1 MSSPITT
8 ALLSY
13 GMSGEIFHAPF
24 LTLHP
29 GFQLKK
35 VVERSKKKINQRYPQ
50 VISVSD
56 RTDLLNDSS
65 IELVIVNTPNETHYA
80 FVKEALNA
88 GKHVVVE
95 KPFTVTSGE
104 AEELIALAKAKN
116 KILTVFQSRRFDGD
130 FKTVKQ
136 VVKEGWVGKIVEFE
150 VHYDRFRNYIEANT
164 WKEEAKPGTGIL
176 YNLGS
181 HMLDQVLILF
191 GKPNEVDARVGIQ
204 RPGGA
209 VDDFYD
215 IRLSYNDMLVI
226 VKSSYLVREQG
237 PRYILHGV
245 EGSFVKYGI
254 DPQEQDLKDGKLPSN
269 ADWGKED
276 EHWWGKINSIING
289 AHVGEKI
296 ETLPGNY
303 KEFYDNVYDAIRNQ
317 KPLAVKPEEAK
328 EVIRLIETCYESNKL
343 KKAIKF

>member
-24 LTLHP
+24 LSIHP
-29 GFQLKK
+29 GFQLRK
-35 VVERSKKKINQRYPQ
+35 VLERSKQKVNQRYPQ
-50 VISVSD
+50 IISVKD
-56 RTDLLNDSS
+56 KREVLNDPS
-65 IELVIVNTPNETHYA
+65 IELVIVNTPNETHYS
-80 FVKEALNA
+80 FVKEVLNA

-95 KPFTVTSGE
+95 KPFTVTSAE
-104 AEELIALAKAKN
+104 AEELIALSKKKN
-116 KILTVFQSRRFDGD
+116 NILTVFQSRRFDGD
-130 FKTVKQ
+130 FKTLQ
-136 VVKEGWVGKIVEFE
+136 RIVKEELVGRIVEAEF
-150 VHYDRFRNYIEANT
+150 HYDRFRNYVEANT

-191 GKPNEVDARVGIQ
+191 GKPNEVDARIGIQ

-215 IRLSYNDMLVI
+215 IRLSYNDLLVI

-237 PRYILHGV
+237 PRYTLHGIQ
-245 EGSFVKYGI
+245 GSFVKYGI
-254 DPQEQDLKDGKLPSN
+254 DPQEQDLKDGKLPTIEG
-269 ADWGKED
+269 WGKED
-276 EHWWGKINSIING
+276 KQWWGKINSTIHDE
-289 AHVGEKI
+289 HVEKKI
-296 ETLPGNY
+296 ETLPGDY
-303 KEFYDNVYDAIRNQ
+303 KEFYDSVHDAIRNRA
-317 KPLAVKPEEAK
+317 PLTVKPEEAK
-328 EVIRLIETCYESNKL
+328 EVIRLIEVCYESNNL

>member
-1 MSSPITT
+1 MSSPINT

-24 LTLHP
+24 LTLHS

-35 VVERSKKKINQRYPQ
+35 VIERSKQKINQRFPR
-50 VISVSD
+50 VISVKDKSEV
-56 RTDLLNDSS
+56 LNDPA
-65 IELVIVNTPNETHYA
+65 IELVIVNTPNETHYS

-95 KPFTVTSGE
+95 KPFTVTSTE
-104 AEELIALAKAKN
+104 AEELIALAKAK
-116 KILTVFQSRRFDGD
+116 KKTLTVFQSRRFDGD
-130 FKTVKQ
+130 FKTLQQ
-136 VVKEGWVGKIVEFE
+136 VIKDGLVGKIVEAE
-150 VHYDRFRNYIEANT
+150 IHYDRFRNYIEANT

-204 RPGGA
+204 RPGGM

-215 IRLSYNDMLVI
+215 IRLSYDDLLVI

-245 EGSFVKYGI
+245 QGSFVKYGI
-254 DPQEQDLKDGKLPSN
+254 DPQEQDLKDGKLPN
-269 ADWGKED
+269 VKGWGKED
-276 EHWWGKINSIING
+276 EQWWGKINTTIDG
-289 AHVGEKI
+289 VHVEKKI
-296 ETLPGNY
+296 ETLSGDY
-303 KEFYDNVYDAIRNQ
+303 MEFYDNVHNAIRNNV
-317 KPLAVKPEEAK
+317 PLRVKPEEAK
-328 EVIRLIETCYESNKL
+328 EVIRLIEVCYESNQL

>member
-24 LTLHP
+24 LSTHS

-35 VVERSKKKINQRYPQ
+35 VVERSKKKISQRYPQ
-50 VISVSD
+50 IISVKD
-56 RTDLLNDSS
+56 RNEVLNDPS
-65 IELVIVNTPNETHYA
+65 IELVIVNTPNETHYS
-80 FVKEALNA
+80 FVKEVLNA

-95 KPFTVTSGE
+95 KPFTVTSAE

-130 FKTVKQ
+130 FKTLQQ
-136 VVKEGWVGKIVEFE
+136 VVKDGLVGKIVEAE
-150 VHYDRFRNYIEANT
+150 IHYDRFRNYIEVNT

-181 HMLDQVLILF
+181 HMLDQVLVLF
-191 GKPNEVDARVGIQ
+191 GKPNEVDARIGIQ
-204 RPGGA
+204 RTGGA

-215 IRLSYNDMLVI
+215 IRLSYDNLLVI

-237 PRYILHGV
+237 PRYTLHGV
-245 EGSFVKYGI
+245 QGSFVKYGI
-254 DPQEQDLKDGKLPSN
+254 DPQEQDLKDGKLPNISG
-269 ADWGKED
+269 WGKED
-276 EHWWGKINSIING
+276 KQWWGKINSTIDG
-289 AHVGEKI
+289 AHVEKKI
-296 ETLPGNY
+296 ETLSGDY
-303 KEFYDNVYDAIRNQ
+303 REFYDNLFDAIRNN
-317 KPLAVKPEEAK
+317 KSLSVKPEEAK
-328 EVIRLIETCYESNKL
+328 EVIRLIEVCYDSNKL